1 VHGNVT
7 QALLDIAD
15 HPGELCSDPP
25 NISVRLGDLA
35 AAVRE
40 NRNHILFAAGPQDA
54 IAGLN
59 SGQARVI
66 SQRDHEGQNHN
77 TQRVDDQRRTGAQAQ
92 IHDSSV

>member
-1 VHGNVT
+1 MSLK
-7 QALLDIAD
+7 ASYR
-15 HPGELCSDPP
+15 CSDPP

-59 SGQARVI
+59 SGQARV
-66 SQRDHEGQNHN
+66 SSHGDHQGQGQNRS

-92 IHDSSV
+92 IHDNSV